1 MLVSFLDSHRA
12 MMLWKLQDLDEE
24 QARRPVVDSGTNL
37 LGLVKH
43 LAWVERWWFVDYIG
57 GTDIEYPWSED
68 DRDADFRIE
77 DEETIAL
84 ISHLYVDAVGEANA
98 AIAAAPDLEVLGRRG
113 DAPHSLRWI
122 LVHMI
127 EETARHLG
135 HADIVRELI
144 DGSTG
149 YLPD

>member
-1 MLVSFLDSHRA
+1 MLVSFLNSHRA
-12 MMLWKLQDLDEE
+12 MMPWKLEGLDEE
-24 QARRPVVDSGTNL
+24 QARRPMVGSGTNL

-57 GTDIEYPWSED
+57 GADLEYPWSED
-68 DRDADFRIE
+68 DPDAEFRIE
-77 DEETIAL
+77 NDDTVA
-84 ISHLYVDAVGEANA
+84 SVSQLYLDAVGEANA
-98 AIAAAPDLEVLGRRG
+98 AIAAASDLDVLGRRG
-113 DAPHSLRWI
+113 DDPRSLRWI

-144 DGSTG
+144 DGRTG
-149 YLPD
+149 YLPG